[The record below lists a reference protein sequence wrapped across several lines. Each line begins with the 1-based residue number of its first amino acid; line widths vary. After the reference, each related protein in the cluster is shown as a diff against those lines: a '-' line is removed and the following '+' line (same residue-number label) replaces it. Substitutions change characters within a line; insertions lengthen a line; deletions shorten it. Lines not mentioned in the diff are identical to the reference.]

1 VYKSTLGGKK
11 RQEFM
16 SQAQIAVAPS
26 SLAKRQA
33 TLGLIA
39 IFATYFASSYFFRG
53 SGVTLPKIAADL
65 DGMHL
70 YSWAISL
77 PALASAFVTL
87 TFGKLSDMYGRRIML
102 ILALFLYMGGAI
114 LAALSQTFLFFITA
128 RIIIALGQGA
138 LPPLCFSVIGDL
150 YPPAERSRWSGLL
163 QIPAGIAA
171 MVVPI
176 SVGMLTDSL
185 SWRYF
190 LWIAVL
196 LVLVSGTFVLIGIP
210 ALSKKTEHKIDFSGS
225 SSTMILAF
233 SWAGSVYPWA
243 SLQIIGL
250 LAASVL
256 SWTVFIWIEGKADE
270 PMLDLQVLTNKTFL
284 IAAVAALISYFSCL
298 GVLMYFPLFLQG
310 VQNTSATLTGKIITP
325 FSMLMSFTGVPA
337 GYLLSRTKRYKPM
350 YILGYGILTIAAFCM
365 VAFNVGT
372 PAWLE
377 ILVISV
383 AGLGLGAI
391 PTMNTLVA
399 QFALPK
405 RLLGSAVGAMFFFV
419 FMGGAIAPA
428 ILGSAMNQE
437 YAKTLQ
443 QSLPTELNW
452 IADEKTLKS
461 LADPKILLSA
471 TAMAQLETAFMQ
483 FGDRGPSLFKKTVE
497 AIHNSLEASL
507 KYVFLIGAITSL
519 ISFLLILIIPEVSIE
534 AEVQDKKQ
542 PGHRKD

>member
-1 VYKSTLGGKK
+1 
-11 RQEFM
+11 
-16 SQAQIAVAPS
+16 
-26 SLAKRQA
+26 
-33 TLGLIA
+33 
-39 IFATYFASSYFFRG
+39 
-53 SGVTLPKIAADL
+53 
-65 DGMHL
+65 
-70 YSWAISL
+70 
-77 PALASAFVTL
+77 
-87 TFGKLSDMYGRRIML
+87 
-102 ILALFLYMGGAI
+102 MGGAI

-210 ALSKKTEHKIDFSGS
+210 ALSKKTEHKIDFSGSCLLALS

>member
-1 VYKSTLGGKK
+1 
-11 RQEFM
+11 M
-16 SQAQIAVAPS
+16 AQAQIAVPQQPTH
-26 SLAKRQA
+26 KRQA

-39 IFATYFASSYFFRG
+39 VFTAYFASSYFFRG

-65 DGMHL
+65 NGMHL
-70 YSWAISL
+70 YSWALSL

-102 ILALFLYMGGAI
+102 IIALSLYMTGAI
-114 LAALSQTFLFFITA
+114 LAAFSQSFIFFIAA
-128 RIIIALGQGA
+128 RIIISLGQGA

-150 YPPAERSRWSGLL
+150 YSPAERSKWSGFL
-163 QIPAGIAA
+163 QIPAGVAA
-171 MVVPI
+171 LVVPT

-196 LVLVSGTFVLIGIP
+196 LALIGGVFVLIGIP
-210 ALSKKTEHKIDFSGS
+210 ALSKRTEHKIDFSGS
-225 SSTMILAF
+225 YLLAVASSTMILAF

-243 SLQIIGL
+243 SPMILGL
-250 LAASVL
+250 LCISVL
-256 SWTVFIWIEGKADE
+256 SWTIFLWIEGKADE
-270 PMLDLQVLTNKTFL
+270 PMLDLQVLTNPTFL
-284 IAAVAALISYFSCL
+284 IAAIAALISYFSCL
-298 GVLMYFPLFLQG
+298 GVLMYLPLFLQG
-310 VQNTSATLTGKIITP
+310 VQEASATLTGKIITP

-350 YILGYGILTIAAFCM
+350 YIIGYGVLTLATFCM
-365 VAFNVGT
+365 VTFNVET
-372 PAWLE
+372 PIWLVMV
-377 ILVISV
+377 VISF

-428 ILGSAMNQE
+428 ILGSSMNRE

-443 QSLPTELNW
+443 KSLPSELNR
-452 IADEKTLKS
+452 IADEKTLAS
-461 LADPKILLSA
+461 LADPRILLSSS
-471 TAMAQLETAFMQ
+471 AMTELESALGKL
-483 FGDRGPSLFKKTVE
+483 GDRGPALFNKTVR
-497 AIHNSLEASL
+497 AIRGSLEAGL
-507 KYVFLIGAITSL
+507 KYVFLIGAVTSV
-519 ISFLLILIIPEVSIE
+519 ISFLLIIVIPEVSIE

-542 PGHRKD
+542 PKRRAS

>member
-1 VYKSTLGGKK
+1 
-11 RQEFM
+11 M

-210 ALSKKTEHKIDFSGS
+210 ALSKKTEHKIDFSGSCLLALS

>member
-1 VYKSTLGGKK
+1 MQQSQPAVT
-11 RQEFM
+11 Q
-16 SQAQIAVAPS
+16 SQATN
-26 SLAKRQA
+26 RQA

-39 IFATYFASSYFFRG
+39 LFTTYFASSYFFRG

-102 ILALFLYMGGAI
+102 ILSLLLYLSGAV
-114 LAALSQTFLFFITA
+114 LAAICQSFVSFIAA
-128 RIIIALGQGA
+128 RIIISLGQGA
-138 LPPLCFSVIGDL
+138 LPPLCFSVIGDM
-150 YPPAERSRWSGLL
+150 YAPAERSKWSGLL

-171 MVVPI
+171 MVVPT

-196 LVLVSGTFVLIGIP
+196 LILVGGTFVLLGIP
-210 ALSKKTEHKIDFSGS
+210 ALSKRTEHKIDFSGSCLLALS

-233 SWAGSVYPWA
+233 SWAGSVYPWS

-250 LAASVL
+250 MGFSLL
-256 SWTVFIWIEGKADE
+256 SWGVFLWIEGKADE
-270 PMLDLQVLTNKTFL
+270 PMLDLQVLTNRTFL

-310 VQNTSATLTGKIITP
+310 VQNTSATLSGKIITP
-325 FSMLMSFTGVPA
+325 FSVLMSFTGVPA

-350 YILGYGILTIAAFCM
+350 YIVGYGILTLAAFCM
-365 VAFNVGT
+365 VTFNAGT
-372 PAWLE
+372 PTWLE
-377 ILVISV
+377 ILVISL

-428 ILGSAMNQE
+428 ILGSAMNKE
-437 YAKTLQ
+437 YAETLDK
-443 QSLPTELNW
+443 SLPAELNR
-452 IADEKTLKS
+452 IADERTLTS

-471 TAMAQLETAFMQ
+471 TAMKELETAFVR
-483 FGDRGPSLFKKTVE
+483 FGSPSLFRQTVE
-497 AIHNSLEASL
+497 AIHGSLEASL
-507 KYVFLIGAITSL
+507 KYVFLIGAVTSL
-519 ISFLLILIIPEVSIE
+519 VSFLLILIIPEVSIE
-534 AEVQDKKQ
+534 AEVQDKKKS
-542 PGHRKD
+542 R

>member
-1 VYKSTLGGKK
+1 
-11 RQEFM
+11 M
-16 SQAQIAVAPS
+16 AQAQIAVVQPPTV
-26 SLAKRQA
+26 KKQA

-39 IFATYFASSYFFRG
+39 IFAAYFASSYFFRA

-65 DGMHL
+65 NGMHL
-70 YSWAISL
+70 FSWAISL

-102 ILALFLYMGGAI
+102 IVALCLYMGGAI
-114 LAALSQTFLFFITA
+114 FAALCQSFLFFIAA

-150 YPPAERSRWSGLL
+150 YPPAERSKWSGLL
-163 QIPAGIAA
+163 QIPAGVAA
-171 MVVPI
+171 LVVPT

-196 LVLVSGTFVLIGIP
+196 LVMIGGIFVLIGVP
-210 ALSKKTEHKIDFSGS
+210 ALSKKTKHTIDFSGSCLLALS

-233 SWAGSVYPWA
+233 SWAGSAYAWA
-243 SLQIIGL
+243 SPQIIGL
-250 LAASVL
+250 LAASAL
-256 SWTVFIWIEGKADE
+256 SWAVFLWIEGKADE

-310 VQNTSATLTGKIITP
+310 VQNTSATLSGKIITP

-350 YILGYGILTIAAFCM
+350 YIVGYGILTFAAFCM
-365 VAFNVGT
+365 VGFNAGT
-372 PAWLE
+372 PTWLE
-377 ILVISV
+377 ILAISV

-428 ILGSAMNQE
+428 ILGSAMNRE
-437 YAKTLQ
+437 YGKTLQ
-443 QSLPTELNW
+443 RSLPTELNRV
-452 IADEKTLKS
+452 ADETTLES
-461 LADPKILLSA
+461 LADPKVLLSA
-471 TAMAQLETAFMQ
+471 PAMKQLEKAFLQ

-497 AIHNSLEASL
+497 AIHISLEASL
-507 KYVFLIGAITSL
+507 KYVFLIGAVTSL
-519 ISFLLILIIPEVSIE
+519 FSFLLILIIPEVSIE

-542 PGHRKD
+542 PGQRKD